1 MGGRGSGGGG
11 PVRGRRGA
19 GGAGAGAGAGSS
31 GGSAGGGASSGGG
44 SGFPGNTGTGG
55 VIGGGGSGGSGGGG
69 GSSTPIQQ
77 QPNPF
82 DSFFDYVNARQ
93 GRIWAYNIWGG
104 KSNYSP
110 AVAQAFGDYSG
121 STYRDINQILRETKG
136 DLSRLDDP
144 SYNPTNEFGQPID
157 KQYIKQT
164 IQNMDLGMDGAPRV
178 PQSLNTQRGTTW
190 LEFSELGIT
199 GAGDD
204 LSKLVGKTYT
214 DNQYKSVSID
224 KNAAFS
230 SKDVQIT
237 IRVSAGTK
245 AVHMA
250 GDKDYNDALSY
261 HKAEQ
266 ELLLGRGTKYK
277 IVSAKRVNGK
287 WKIEVVTIP

>member
-1 MGGRGSGGGG
+1 
-11 PVRGRRGA
+11 
-19 GGAGAGAGAGSS
+19 
-31 GGSAGGGASSGGG
+31 
-44 SGFPGNTGTGG
+44 
-55 VIGGGGSGGSGGGG
+55 
-69 GSSTPIQQ
+69 
-77 QPNPF
+77 
-82 DSFFDYVNARQ
+82 
-93 GRIWAYNIWGG
+93 
-104 KSNYSP
+104 
-110 AVAQAFGDYSG
+110 
-121 STYRDINQILRETKG
+121 
-136 DLSRLDDP
+136 
-144 SYNPTNEFGQPID
+144 
-157 KQYIKQT
+157 
-164 IQNMDLGMDGAPRV
+164 MDGAPRV